1 MKEPRKILISALCL
15 NALAWVIALT
25 SDYWAPRFFSGGYL
39 GFGIIF
45 VSAFGFTLAAV
56 VLMLIVGVAQGVT
69 VLRENDE
76 QRTWPN
82 LLLVGL
88 SALDMMAHAYYV
100 KVFFYG

>member
-25 SDYWAPRFFSGGYL
+25 SDYWAPRFFSGGDL